1 MPTECIMWRA
11 TANCSSEGE
20 RQPSKVRAPHTCT
33 HTHALPRAC
42 TSEPLPRRRWSHSY
56 HTDHRRRPAWQDLGC
71 FDFVPHDS
79 SGVCECAGGHMTAAT
94 DCEHEGFTCQKECR
108 LLRQRRR
115 QQKAAGQRAAGL
127 TPTKALDAG
136 YAKLFAVGAFGAKG
150 SVLDGFGL
158 ICSDGSR
165 TAIAGAPRPGPTA

>member
-1 MPTECIMWRA
+1 MHAHTRTPARVHERA
-11 TANCSSEGE
+11 ITSPPLVT
-20 RQPSKVRAPHTCT
+20 QLPHRA
-33 HTHALPRAC
+33 
-42 TSEPLPRRRWSHSY
+42 
-56 HTDHRRRPAWQDLGC
+56 AWQDLGC

-136 YAKLFAVGAFGAKG
+136 YEKLFAVGAFGAKG

-165 TAIAGAPRPGPTA
+165 TAIAGAPRPGPTAQPGALSTAPPWRYTHAGSANKTADIALPNYHPT